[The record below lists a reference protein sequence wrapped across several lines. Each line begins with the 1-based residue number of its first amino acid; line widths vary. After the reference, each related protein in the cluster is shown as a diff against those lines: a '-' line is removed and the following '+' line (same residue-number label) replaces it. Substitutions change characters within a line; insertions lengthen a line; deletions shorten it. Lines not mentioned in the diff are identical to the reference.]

1 MQYLIRNRL
10 FFLILLMTSLFSCK
24 NAETKKEV
32 EPELVAGT
40 PVNVTTISK
49 EPLLEYVD
57 LNATSAFLIKSYIKA
72 NVNGYIQNVN
82 TQPGK
87 FVSSGQVL
95 FTIKTKEAQNIEN
108 AVNKLDPSF
117 RFSGI
122 NNIKASA
129 SGYITQL
136 NHQKGDYVQ
145 DGEQLAVIS
154 DVGSFA
160 FVLNLPYE
168 LRPYIS
174 SNKSVDVFL
183 PDGTKLKG
191 TVSASMP
198 TVDPASQTQ
207 GYVIKVPAE
216 NIPENLIA
224 KVRIVKSEKE
234 NIPSLPKSAILT
246 NDVQSDFWVMKLID
260 SNTAVKVP
268 VIKGLETKDRVEI
281 VSPVFSPSDK
291 ILIKGN
297 YGLPDTAKVNVIP

>member
-1 MQYLIRNRL
+1 
-10 FFLILLMTSLFSCK
+10 MTSLFSCK